1 MGASSFSLGQDVTGL
16 LIGCTQTDRQTHTV
30 IVRQF
35 RQFNGGRPT
44 EKAVK
49 TNEWDFR
56 GKSSAAVDEKASAR
70 MISAGGWRRNV
81 DLPAQ
86 LGDAGGPAVRSC
98 ETLPDPTSWSKNQK
112 I

>member
-1 MGASSFSLGQDVTGL
+1 MHTDST
-16 LIGCTQTDRQTHTV
+16 TDRQTHTV

-56 GKSSAAVDEKASAR
+56 GKSSAAVNGKASAR
-70 MISAGGWRRNV
+70 MISAGE
-81 DLPAQ
+81 
-86 LGDAGGPAVRSC
+86 GGGVREC
-98 ETLPDPTSWSKNQK
+98 
-112 I
+112 